1 MKLDWSALSKLLPLC
16 LECKERLLQGEEIDL
31 REIAEGVGATF
42 GVDDIDEF
50 MAQKLGAALSD
61 GFSQGLGGQ
70 SAEALA
76 NIFAASAKPTM
87 SLAFEFVRGEVD
99 SRKFASALN
108 SLCLENVASL
118 ESTLQQALGIPTELS
133 DFLAQKLGPYLVS
146 MYAFAAAYKIYAR
159 AAADAQLARDRRIAI
174 ERLANEAVGQ
184 LQRQRAEMEGF
195 VDTYLLNRLEPFQEG
210 LSAASRA
217 ILDNDDDAYIAANN
231 KLWDIF
237 GRDSQYGNA
246 KEFDEL
252 ILSEEVF
259 RL

>member
-1 MKLDWSALSKLLPLC
+1 
-16 LECKERLLQGEEIDL
+16 
-31 REIAEGVGATF
+31 
-42 GVDDIDEF
+42 
-50 MAQKLGAALSD
+50 
-61 GFSQGLGGQ
+61 
-70 SAEALA
+70 
-76 NIFAASAKPTM
+76 M
-87 SLAFEFVRGEVD
+87 SLAFEFARGEVD
-99 SRKFASALN
+99 SRKFASTLN
-108 SLCLENVASL
+108 GLCLENVASL
-118 ESTLQQALGIPTELS
+118 ESMLQQALGIPTELS
-133 DFLAQKLGPYLVS
+133 GFLAQKLGPYLVS

-237 GRDSQYGNA
+237 GRESQYENA
-246 KEFDEL
+246 KEFDDL